1 MKEIVCFLFCLC
13 FLVIACEEHSDIP
26 SSCLDTVKKAEQIID
41 TQDQEAYRLLK
52 PLEKTM
58 RGAKTK
64 DRMHYY
70 LLLCKAQ
77 SKCHIN
83 PESDSLIK
91 AVAAYYDKNGSLE
104 ERMEARFYLGCTYY
118 DLNDKPEAIK
128 CFMTIV
134 KDSARMKDYVLLAK
148 THSQMGY
155 LTLYQDKAQE
165 AIRHFLFTKMYAEKS
180 KNKVSIVHAIKN
192 LALYYREHEQSDSAI
207 YYYEK
212 CYRTALNYGLKE
224 LAGYAKEGMVRVY
237 LSLKDYSKA
246 KEALLE
252 TERLI
257 KDRVEP
263 GWYYVKWGE
272 YYQGI
277 NQLDSAV
284 FYYRKALL
292 IPNIYSVQKASR
304 QLCTIAFATNDLALM
319 KKNFP
324 LYIHSIDSVLI
335 VENAKELLQAKHFY
349 DYSLN
354 EKEKERLALIYER
367 DKWLMACMGL
377 VIIGSAILIFWGV
390 RLLRRR
396 TSMFLQEKQE
406 RDQDLK
412 IQQALLSRNS
422 SELEW
427 YKNLLEKKIDESSK
441 NISDLQKQLEKEKE
455 RQQISKENLSLLQE
469 NGDTSKTIERQIVDC
484 QMTINNR
491 AKKNAKFTE
500 KDWQQLQECIIRF
513 YPGYLEE
520 IWERAPKLS
529 DSEEQYCMLFK
540 LNIKSKY
547 MLAVM
552 VNIESSGIYSVR
564 RRLSEKLFGIGAGVS
579 GLNKFLKQA
588 GNNTDPAEIRQV

>member
-13 FLVIACEEHSDIP
+13 FLVLSCEEHSDIP

-91 AVAAYYDKNGSLE
+91 VVAAYYDKNGSLE
-104 ERMEARFYLGCTYY
+104 ERMEACFYLGCTYY

-237 LSLKDYSKA
+237 LSLKDYPKA

-349 DYSLN
+349 DYSLK
-354 EKEKERLALIYER
+354 EKEKERLALIYDR

-377 VIIGSAILIFWGV
+377 VIIGSAVLIFWGV

-484 QMTINNR
+484 RMTINNR
-491 AKKNAKFTE
+491 AKKNVKFTE